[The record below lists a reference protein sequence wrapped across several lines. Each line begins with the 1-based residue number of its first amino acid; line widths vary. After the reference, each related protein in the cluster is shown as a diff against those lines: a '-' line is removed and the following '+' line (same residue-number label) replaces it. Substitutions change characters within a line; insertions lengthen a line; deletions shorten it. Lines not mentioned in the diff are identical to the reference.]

1 MFVPEIYFKTHQLH
15 GLSFGWS
22 GKKFHVPMTVSIT
35 LSGVRVGA
43 EGFLE
48 FTGTQVNMERK
59 TLIFSQGTEQLRA
72 VIETPGSKAI
82 LEGFP

>member
-1 MFVPEIYFKTHQLH
+1 MVWKN
-15 GLSFGWS
+15 
-22 GKKFHVPMTVSIT
+22 FHVPMTVSIA

-43 EGFLE
+43 EGFSSAGRTLCLLE

-59 TLIFSQGTEQLRA
+59 TRVFSQGTEQLRA